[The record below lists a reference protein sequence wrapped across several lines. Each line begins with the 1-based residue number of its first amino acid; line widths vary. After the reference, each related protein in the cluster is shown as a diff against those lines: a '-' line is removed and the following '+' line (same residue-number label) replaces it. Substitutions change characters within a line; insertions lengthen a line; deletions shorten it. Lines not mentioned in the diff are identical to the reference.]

1 MLWEHVGRGAEERRR
16 LAFLLTAIALVLVLA
31 SGVALAVDRVG
42 TNGPDTLRGTSGA
55 DNLLGK
61 GGNDALFGLA
71 GRDNLLGGEGK
82 DWVLGGNEQR
92 PLGGDKNLVGGP
104 GNDGVQSGGG
114 ADNVLGGSGNDY
126 VTGDRGSDS
135 LVGEEGMDLVD
146 GGPGPDRVGGG
157 DGPDLLID
165 GPFEE
170 TSRDTLSGGD
180 GNDAFFVDNRP
191 ATRDIVTCG
200 SGFDRVAADERDLVA
215 SDCEQVRRGPNA
227 GPRLER
233 YLETSGFF
241 DELFG
246 GLAPF
251 PAG

>member
-1 MLWEHVGRGAEERRR
+1 MLREHVGRGAEEMRR
-16 LAFLLTAIALVLVLA
+16 LVFLLTVIALVLVLA
-31 SGVALAVDRVG
+31 SGVALAVDRIG
-42 TNGPDTLRGTSGA
+42 TNGPDTLRGT
-55 DNLLGK
+55 N
-61 GGNDALFGLA
+61 
-71 GRDNLLGGEGK
+71 
-82 DWVLGGNEQR
+82 
-92 PLGGDKNLVGGP
+92 
-104 GNDGVQSGGG
+104 G
-114 ADNVLGGSGNDY
+114 ADNVLGGSGNDF

-170 TSRDTLSGGD
+170 TSRDTLSSGD
-180 GNDAFFVDNRP
+180 GNDALFVDNRP

-200 SGFDRVAADERDLVA
+200 SGFDRVVADERDLVA

-227 GPRLER
+227 GPSLER
-233 YLETSGFF
+233 YLERSGFF

>member
-1 MLWEHVGRGAEERRR
+1 MRR
-16 LAFLLTAIALVLVLA
+16 LVFLLTTIALVLVLA
-31 SGVALAVDRVG
+31 SGVALAVDRIG
-42 TNGPDTLRGTSGA
+42 TNGPDTLRGTNGA

-61 GGNDALFGLA
+61 
-71 GRDNLLGGEGK
+71 
-82 DWVLGGNEQR
+82 GGNEQR

-114 ADNVLGGSGNDY
+114 ADNVLGGSGNDF
-126 VTGDRGSDS
+126 VTGDSGSDS

-146 GGPGPDRVGGG
+146 GGPGSDRVGGG
-157 DGPDLLID
+157 DGPNLLID

-180 GNDAFFVDNRP
+180 GNDAFFADNRP

-200 SGFDRVAADERDLVA
+200 PGFDRVAADERDLVA

-227 GPRLER
+227 GPRLEQ
-233 YLETSGFF
+233 YLERSGFF
-241 DELFG
+241 DDLFG

-251 PAG
+251 PG